1 MRAANDREAITENR
15 NLLQALSLYVNEADI
30 RVLEGNTSV
39 IGATPVRR
47 VEVTLQRRSDLAQH
61 LTTSAAITASA
72 GAGIAG
78 ILSNSKETYD
88 ARYRSGFSF
97 SDLTA
102 NSAGVALGNAAT
114 SNVAD
119 ALALQQKLANAI
131 QESDYMP
138 PVSRDLVGLSETDF
152 SQQYQDRN
160 SQAYLAKVAAIDL
173 EIASLPIY
181 SGIQ

>member
-1 MRAANDREAITENR
+1 M
-15 NLLQALSLYVNEADI
+15 
-30 RVLEGNTSV
+30 
-39 IGATPVRR
+39 
-47 VEVTLQRRSDLAQH
+47 
-61 LTTSAAITASA
+61 
-72 GAGIAG
+72 
-78 ILSNSKETYD
+78 
-88 ARYRSGFSF
+88 
-97 SDLTA
+97 
-102 NSAGVALGNAAT
+102 GNAAT